1 MGTSNGRPAGPAVR
15 AGAILAAVV
24 VVLAAVGWLA
34 ARARSDGPSA
44 GLTVEEAS
52 TTSTVVAGSER
63 VEAADGS
70 WTMEIGP
77 GWRPTTSPGAER
89 AWLVGPSGTPVVDTV
104 TLSVTPGAVPLAAAV
119 EDVKQRAAAAGRTV
133 ADEVRFET
141 APDGH
146 RLAVVAVADPAGAAP
161 ATRSEV
167 VLHEGPDRL
176 VTVEADVQDDRADEV
191 FLAVGPLASSLRFR
205 R

>member
-1 MGTSNGRPAGPAVR
+1 MGTSNGRPAGPAGRAGAIPAPGRRGPAVR

-89 AWLVGPSGTPVVDTV
+89 AWLV
-104 TLSVTPGAVPLAAAV
+104 
-119 EDVKQRAAAAGRTV
+119 
-133 ADEVRFET
+133 
-141 APDGH
+141 
-146 RLAVVAVADPAGAAP
+146 
-161 ATRSEV
+161 
-167 VLHEGPDRL
+167 
-176 VTVEADVQDDRADEV
+176 
-191 FLAVGPLASSLRFR
+191 
-205 R
+205 